1 MVRLKSTMVV
11 AVAVAALAACGGG
24 SGSGGT
30 SGNGAASASG
40 GASVKTIKEGTLTIG
55 TNLPFAPL
63 GFYEADGKTMTGA
76 EIDLMRAVAEQMGLK
91 VDIQNTAWDGL
102 IPAAKANRYD
112 AVWASI
118 GDYTERRTQID
129 FVDYLS
135 VRSAVT
141 VRTEDA
147 AKYKSEMD
155 LCGQKAGATKGA
167 STVTTLQKFSDACV
181 KAGKPAINISQFP
194 STAEGLTALRSKRID
209 AECMDGPVAVYKAT
223 VDKSVFSIALPAVGP
238 NTLYGI
244 GVGQQNQGLRDA
256 IKVALQAL
264 IDNGKYKQILDKYGL
279 AQYAV
284 TEATVN
290 KGGSKAS

>member
-1 MVRLKSTMVV
+1 MSRINKTIVMGV
-11 AVAVAALAACGGG
+11 AMATLAACG
-24 SGSGGT
+24 SGSDGNA
-30 SGNGAASASG
+30 GNGAASAPAG
-40 GASVKTIKEGTLTIG
+40 GSVKTIKDGTLTIG

-76 EIDLMRAVAEQMGLK
+76 EIDLMRAVAQQMGLK
-91 VDIQNTAWDGL
+91 VDIQNVAWDGL

-129 FVDYLS
+129 FVDYMS

-181 KAGKPAINISQFP
+181 KAGKPAIEISQFP

-238 NTLYGI
+238 NTLYGV
-244 GVGQQNQGLRDA
+244 GVGQQNKELRDA

-264 IDNGKYKQILDKYGL
+264 IDNGKYKEILDKYGL
-279 AQYAV
+279 ASYAV

>member
-1 MVRLKSTMVV
+1 MTGMKKMIVVGV
-11 AVAVAALAACGGG
+11 AVVSLAACGTGGGGAPSGNNAG
-24 SGSGGT
+24 SGSSSGT
-30 SGNGAASASG
+30 
-40 GASVKTIKEGTLTIG
+40 VKTIKDGTLTIG

-91 VDIQNTAWDGL
+91 ADIQNTAWDGL

-181 KAGKPAINISQFP
+181 AAGKPAIQISQFP

-244 GVGQQNQGLRDA
+244 GVGQQNQGLRDG
-256 IKVALQAL
+256 IKAALQAL
-264 IDNGKYKQILDKYGL
+264 IDNGTYKQILDKYGL

-284 TEATVN
+284 PEATVN